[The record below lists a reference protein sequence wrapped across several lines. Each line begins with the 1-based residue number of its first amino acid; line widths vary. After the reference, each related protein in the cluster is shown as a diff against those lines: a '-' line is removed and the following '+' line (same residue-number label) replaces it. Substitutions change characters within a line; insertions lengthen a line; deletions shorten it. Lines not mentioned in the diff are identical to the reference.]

1 MVLFLAINTAGLAIL
16 PSGVI
21 GVRASMG
28 SQDAA
33 GIFFPTWFASGCATI
48 VGVGAGPAA
57 GASRT
62 LSRRTEPPTLTPGET
77 GGADQASTKNELT
90 PSDEA
95 RAPDEVATGLCWR
108 GWATWLF
115 WLVVPVLAGSPSVG
129 LVSHGAAGRPRP

>member
-1 MVLFLAINTAGLAIL
+1 MVPVSGDQHSGLAIL

-48 VGVGAGPAA
+48 VGVGAALLLA
-57 GASRT
+57 RLARY
-62 LSRRTEPPTLTPGET
+62 RATEPPTLTPGET
-77 GGADQASTKNELT
+77 GGADQASIKNELT

-95 RAPDEVATGLCWR
+95 RARRRGRHETALARLGDVAILAR
-108 GWATWLF
+108 
-115 WLVVPVLAGSPSVG
+115 VPILAGSPPVG
-129 LVSHGAAGRPRP
+129 LISHGVAGRPHP